1 MDHKITPLGYF
12 LLATFFILLSYY
24 GWIYTQSIDWN
35 VLKRMESAPLSLP
48 AINQATPSATTVIK

>member
-1 MDHKITPLGYF
+1 MDQKITPFGYF
-12 LLATFFILLSYY
+12 LLATFFILLTYS
-24 GWIYTQSIDWN
+24 GWIYAKSIDWD

>member
-1 MDHKITPLGYF
+1 MENKITPIGYL

-24 GWIYTQSIDWN
+24 GWIYTKSIDWN

-48 AINQATPSATTVIK
+48 TTNITPTR